1 MKKICLAIYL
11 SVVICFSLSLS
22 ILIISIQN
30 YEEIKAIRNINFV
43 IWIDNCTLP
52 NNYSKNIGQL
62 DYNISSM
69 NTTTKNEN
77 ITEVFK
83 RSNIQEHH
91 IYPRKG
97 STSSGSSKSSS
108 SGSSS
113 GVKSSSVG
121 VKSSS
126 IGGGGIIGNRLTII
140 NTLLLSM
147 YYRNKQNTN
156 TNSSD
161 TFMYNYLDFT
171 KGILKLDENANL
183 DFGKNI
189 IILSITS
196 MIILSFIFVGLLNCY
211 YRKLNK
217 K

>member
-1 MKKICLAIYL
+1 M
-11 SVVICFSLSLS
+11 
-22 ILIISIQN
+22 
-30 YEEIKAIRNINFV
+30 
-43 IWIDNCTLP
+43 LP

-77 ITEVFK
+77 ITEIFK

-97 STSSGSSKSSS
+97 STSSGGSKSSGGGSKS
-108 SGSSS
+108 SGGGSKSSGGGSSGGGKSSS
-113 GVKSSSVG
+113 GGGKSSSVGVKSSSVG

-126 IGGGGIIGNRLTII
+126 IGGIIGNRLTII

-161 TFMYNYLDFT
+161 TFIYNYLDFT

-217 K
+217 KPTNMI